1 MKKKAVT
8 GIFFI
13 LSCFAAMFVLLEF
26 HDNYLFVGI
35 AAMLLLVSSFCFLN
49 ALFAEKSK
57 EWGALEEE
65 DAKESS
71 GRTEG
76 DFKKNI
82 INYMEAMNQ
91 NQTQM
96 LQELKSQKQA
106 MTAQM
111 KSLEKEIVSL
121 SEKQMFQTKTV
132 VKYNKENARQL
143 ALNEKKVVEQAV
155 KELKEIMVENASRM
169 VATPFVA
176 VAQET
181 EIPVPEEV
189 VIPGIVPEVPMLE
202 EVVVPEIQ
210 PEMPMPE
217 EVVVPEIQPEMPMPE
232 EIVVPEV
239 QPEMPIPEEV
249 VVPEVQPEMPILE
262 EVVIP
267 EIVPEVPMSEE
278 VVIPVAQEAMTE
290 LSSIEDMEIPE
301 LPSMEELDLPVLD
314 DIVVEEEPAAPPVM
328 DSDPNKMM
336 TPDDIAKLLA
346 SMGM

>member
-35 AAMLLLVSSFCFLN
+35 AALLLLVSSFCFLN

-57 EWGALEEE
+57 EWGALEENE
-65 DAKESS
+65 ENLNGFS
-71 GRTEG
+71 GRHEEE
-76 DFKKNI
+76 FKKNV
-82 INYMEAMNQ
+82 INYMEAMNH
-91 NQTQM
+91 NQAQM
-96 LQELKSQKQA
+96 LQELKSQKQV

-111 KSLEKEIVSL
+111 KSLENKISSL

-155 KELKEIMVENASRM
+155 KELKEVMTEYASRT
-169 VATPFVA
+169 AAAPLVA
-176 VAQET
+176 VT
-181 EIPVPEEV
+181 EEPKMPVMED
-189 VIPGIVPEVPMLE
+189 
-202 EVVVPEIQ
+202 
-210 PEMPMPE
+210 
-217 EVVVPEIQPEMPMPE
+217 
-232 EIVVPEV
+232 
-239 QPEMPIPEEV
+239 
-249 VVPEVQPEMPILE
+249 
-262 EVVIP
+262 VVIP
-267 EIVPEVPMSEE
+267 EVTNELPIVEDTVVPEEMPIELPIVEE
-278 VVIPVAQEAMTE
+278 TIIPEVATKLPKA
-290 LSSIEDMEIPE
+290 EDMAVPEMSPE
-301 LPSMEELDLPVLD
+301 LPSMEEMQIPELPPMEDLELPVLD
-314 DIVVEEEPAAPPVM
+314 DIVVAEEPPAPPVV

>member
-35 AAMLLLVSSFCFLN
+35 AAFVLLVSSFCFLN
-49 ALFAEKSK
+49 AVFAEKSK
-57 EWGALEEE
+57 EWGALEEQE
-65 DAKESS
+65 DAKGSS
-71 GRTEG
+71 GRTGEE
-76 DFKKNI
+76 FKKNI
-82 INYMEAMNQ
+82 INYMEAMNR

-96 LQELKSQKQA
+96 LQELKSQKQTI
-106 MTAQM
+106 TAQL
-111 KSLEKEIVSL
+111 KNLENEISSLAD
-121 SEKQMFQTKTV
+121 KQMFQTKTV

-155 KELKEIMVENASRM
+155 KELKEIMVT
-169 VATPFVA
+169 TPFVA
-176 VAQET
+176 VAQEAET
-181 EIPVPEEV
+181 PV
-189 VIPGIVPEVPMLE
+189 LE
-202 EVVVPEIQ
+202 EVVVPEIV
-210 PEMPMPE
+210 PEVPMPE
-217 EVVVPEIQPEMPMPE
+217 EVVV
-232 EIVVPEV
+232 
-239 QPEMPIPEEV
+239 
-249 VVPEVQPEMPILE
+249 
-262 EVVIP
+262 P

-278 VVIPVAQEAMTE
+278 VVVPEIVPEVSVPEKVVVPEIVPEVPMPEEVVVPELLSEMSVAQETMTE
-290 LSSIEDMEIPE
+290 LSNIEDMEIPE

-314 DIVVEEEPAAPPVM
+314 DIVVAEEPVASPVM

>member
-217 EVVVPEIQPEMPMPE
+217 EI
-232 EIVVPEV
+232 
-239 QPEMPIPEEV
+239 